1 MSWGERVYRLVLRFY
16 PKTHRQVFEEAM
28 LLHARDLN
36 RDAEEQGEWQIAK
49 LCVSLVKDGLVNGW
63 KEHWEGIMAANRNI
77 KPASWLTVFL
87 AAIPGLLILVTRRMP
102 AQLTPLPLTTWYLYL
117 GILVIVVPIIL
128 WRKKR
133 FPVWALLPLG
143 ALIWI
148 LIFRMGMEM
157 AGLAIMRNVPGMQAG
172 IVLLNILVLAVIA
185 VIVLPGQRLPRS
197 AWILVGVM
205 ILGNFLLAFLY
216 SMEEFGTERLFS
228 GMVQY
233 FTTAGISPLEGLML
247 VAIGVFFA
255 RQHGVLAIL
264 VVAGGYSYMFA
275 DSDFL
280 FGYPQ
285 RDWTWLTTY
294 FAAITVLYLVLVP
307 LALLRARTRQG
318 RALAVF
324 VPVVVFFVLHIIVP
338 WLVIQGP
345 VRINPGEVVWVIN
358 ILLSFVLAW
367 VVYSE
372 IGDRTGEAKIESNA
386 AQASMVN

>member
-16 PKTHRQVFEEAM
+16 PKTHRQAFEEAM

-36 RDAEEQGEWQIAK
+36 RDAEAQGAWQVAK
-49 LCVSLVKDGLVNGW
+49 LCVSLMKDGLVNGW
-63 KEHWEGIMAANRNI
+63 KEHWEGIMAANRDI
-77 KPASWLTVFL
+77 EPASWLTVLL
-87 AAIPGLLILVTRRMP
+87 AAIPGLLILLTRRMP

-117 GILVIVVPIIL
+117 GILVIVVPVIL

-157 AGLAIMRNVPGMQAG
+157 SGLALIRNIPGMQAG
-172 IVLLNILVLAVIA
+172 IVLLNILVLAVIV

-197 AWILVGVM
+197 AWVLVGIM
-205 ILGNFLLAFLY
+205 IVGNLLLAFLY
-216 SMEEFGTERLFS
+216 SMEEFGSERLFS

-233 FTTAGISPLEGLML
+233 FTTAGIGPLEGLML
-247 VAIGVFFA
+247 VALGLLFA
-255 RQHGVLAIL
+255 REHGVLAIL
-264 VVAGGYSYMFA
+264 VVVGGYSYMFA
-275 DSDFL
+275 DSDYL

-285 RDWTWLTTY
+285 RDWAWLTTY
-294 FAAITVLYLVLVP
+294 FTAITVLYLLVVP
-307 LALLRARTRQG
+307 AALLRARTRQG

-324 VPVVVFFVLHIIVP
+324 VPLVIFFTLHFIVP
-338 WLVIQGP
+338 LLVIQEP
-345 VRINPGEVVWVIN
+345 IRIPPGEVVGVIN

-372 IGDRTGEAKIESNA
+372 VGRKGEAAKTSSNLA
-386 AQASMVN
+386 ADSMAN